1 MLAAVEDV
9 AGAARAVRE
18 QLHDVLERRLVLELG
33 ALLRDGLRLRLLDTV
48 ALGGVWVRVRSWDLI
63 NKIKVFGYIYLAFL
77 TSSSVSRWSLSRYCM
92 ALRKSPTSIS
102 ARSRLYFVVSSWA
115 ESVEAVGRV
124 GLWAATTGKDM
135 KGHICTV

>member
-1 MLAAVEDV
+1 MPRDGPALSIVPRSLHYVYVKRTLDRRVCFEAPFLQRVRTPALYIRRLLNHDSAHTARGLARLAVLAAVEDV

-63 NKIKVFGYIYLAFL
+63 SKMKVFGYI
-77 TSSSVSRWSLSRYCM
+77 
-92 ALRKSPTSIS
+92 
-102 ARSRLYFVVSSWA
+102 
-115 ESVEAVGRV
+115 
-124 GLWAATTGKDM
+124 
-135 KGHICTV
+135 